1 MRKMTWLVIAVLLFA
16 TGALCLA
23 GCGSSTS
30 SKSSADTSSKSNVT
44 EADLGVPIYPGAKQV
59 DSQSMG
65 PGQSPGSDGMQPP
78 PDGATPPQ
86 GSAPNANGQGTPPN
100 AGRGMGTAFQTSDS
114 YDTVVAW
121 YKDKLSGKSGFE
133 QQAMPS
139 PSQGQTQGGTS
150 SNINATVFTF
160 TSGSTTKMVMIRQDT
175 SSQGGTY
182 ITIGDAPSGAPS
194 GQQSNQTAPSGQNI

>member
-23 GCGSSTS
+23 GCGSSTT
-30 SKSSADTSSKSNVT
+30 SKSGTGTSSKSNVT

-65 PGQSPGSDGMQPP
+65 PGQPPGSDGMQPP

-86 GSAPNANGQGTPPN
+86 GSAPNV
-100 AGRGMGTAFQTSDS
+100 GRGMGTTFQTSDS

-121 YKDKLSGKSGFE
+121 YKDKLSGKSGFK

-139 PSQGQTQGGTS
+139 PSQGQTQGGTG

-175 SSQGGTY
+175 SSQGDTY
-182 ITIGDAPSGAPS
+182 ITIGDAPSGAPP
-194 GQQSNQTAPSGQNI
+194 GQQSNQTAPSEPTY